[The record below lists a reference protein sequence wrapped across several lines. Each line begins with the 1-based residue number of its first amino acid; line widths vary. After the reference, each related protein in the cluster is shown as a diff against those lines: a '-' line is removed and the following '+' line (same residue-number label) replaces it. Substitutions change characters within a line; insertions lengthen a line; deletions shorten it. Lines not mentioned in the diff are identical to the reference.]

1 MLNVNPFASH
11 VVARLLDFFSS
22 RIAWQRSLWI
32 SGTVLSLREIL
43 EASEQVANGVISKSS
58 LENVA
63 SWAIIAGGRDAG
75 VGDEDRRKQLQKLLR
90 IDDKGDGLAFNGAQ
104 YRSIAILASEIEPT
118 YLERWS
124 NALQAPSAALGPER
138 TARAIASHLLDA
150 GFSSGFLH
158 RWWTFKAKYEPGTK
172 SLSEIVHESHE
183 LASRQSRQFETL
195 VAFAQAPSLKV
206 SQEPLPHWLSNR
218 DVSAWLRQQKFDVS
232 GLRQR
237 GGLTLT
243 LEARDPLLVAELA
256 AEIIDRIITRVNL
269 GSPSY
274 NRLVPI
280 EKVWIAGEREPIP
293 LPVRRRRVEVHALQ
307 RENRIYEVGEF
318 NIIDAAMELVA
329 PLDAEPPSSAVA
341 GGWAAIEALLTGP
354 GDRERVSAADR
365 MASIVACSF
374 PRAELT
380 SLSYP
385 LEAQGGNIGDQ
396 LGACANNRDR
406 CEVLVKLIQAGN
418 APTFPK
424 GTDTAALARITVL
437 LAKPA
442 STLRDVEGHISTCF
456 RRLYRHRNIVL
467 HGGKTDA
474 VGLRACLR
482 NAAPLVGAGL
492 DRIAHAWFVDRLH
505 PLELAA
511 RARLRLD
518 ALGTGSGTS
527 ALDLLG

>member
-22 RIAWQRSLWI
+22 KIAWQRSLWI

-43 EASEQVANGVISKSS
+43 QASEQVANGVISKSS

-63 SWAIIAGGRDAG
+63 SWAMIVGGRDPG
-75 VGDEDRRKQLQKLLR
+75 VGDESRRKQLQKVLR
-90 IDDKGDGLAFNGAQ
+90 VDDKGDGLAFNGAQ
-104 YRSIAILASEIEPT
+104 YRSLVILASEIEPS

-124 NALQAPSAALGPER
+124 KAVAAPSAALGPER

-150 GFSSGFLH
+150 GFSGDFLH
-158 RWWTFKAKYEPGTK
+158 RWWTFKTKHEPGTK
-172 SLSEIVHESHE
+172 TLSEIVQESHQ
-183 LASRQSRQFETL
+183 LASRPSRQFETL
-195 VAFAQAPSLKV
+195 VAFAHAPSIKA
-206 SQEPLPHWLSNR
+206 SQQPPPHWLSNR
-218 DVSAWLRQQKFDVS
+218 DVSAWLRGQKFDVS

-237 GGLTLT
+237 GGLTLKV
-243 LEARDPLLVAELA
+243 EARDPLLVAEIA

-280 EKVWIAGEREPIP
+280 EQVWIAGEQDPIP
-293 LPVRRRRVEVHALQ
+293 LPVRRRRVEIHALQ
-307 RENRIYEVGEF
+307 RENRIYELEEF
-318 NIIDAAMELVA
+318 NIVDAAMELVA

-354 GDRERVSAADR
+354 GDRERVHAADR
-365 MASIVACSF
+365 MSSIVACSF

-380 SLSYP
+380 SLSYQ
-385 LEAQGGNIGDQ
+385 LEAQGGIIGDQ
-396 LGACANNRDR
+396 LKACASNRDR
-406 CEVLVKLIQAGN
+406 CEVLVKLVQAGN
-418 APTFPK
+418 PPTFPK
-424 GTDTAALARITVL
+424 DTDTAALARITTL
-437 LAKPA
+437 LDRPSA
-442 STLRDVEGHISTCF
+442 TLRDVESHISTCF

-467 HGGKTDA
+467 HGGKTNA
-474 VGLRACLR
+474 VGLRPCLR

-492 DRIAHAWFVDRLH
+492 DRIAHGWFVDRLH
-505 PLELAA
+505 PLELAG

-527 ALDLLG
+527 VLDLLS

>member
-1 MLNVNPFASH
+1 MLNVNPFSSH

-43 EASEQVANGVISKSS
+43 QASEQVANGVISRSS

-63 SWAIIAGGRDAG
+63 SWAMIVGGRDPG
-75 VGDEDRRKQLQKLLR
+75 VGDENRRKQVQKVLR
-90 IDDKGDGLAFNGAQ
+90 VDDKGDGLAFNGAQ
-104 YRSIAILASEIEPT
+104 YRSLAILASEIEPA

-124 NALQAPSAALGPER
+124 NAVGTPSTAPGPER

-150 GFSSGFLH
+150 GFSSDFLH
-158 RWWTFKAKYEPGTK
+158 RWWTFKARHEPGAK
-172 SLSEIVHESHE
+172 DLAEIVHESHQ
-183 LASRQSRQFETL
+183 LASRPPRQFETL
-195 VAFAQAPSLKV
+195 VAFVQAPPIKA
-206 SQEPLPHWLSNR
+206 SQQAPPHWLSNR
-218 DVSAWLRQQKFDVS
+218 DVSAWLRGQKFDVS

-237 GGLTLT
+237 GGLTFT
-243 LEARDPLLVAELA
+243 VEARDPLLVAEIA
-256 AEIIDRIITRVNL
+256 AETIDRIITRVNL

-280 EKVWIAGEREPIP
+280 EQVWIAGEQEPIR

-307 RENRIYEVGEF
+307 RENRIYELGEF
-318 NIIDAAMELVA
+318 NVIDAAMELVA

-354 GDRERVSAADR
+354 GDRERVHAADR

-374 PRAELT
+374 ARAELT
-380 SLSYP
+380 SLSYQ
-385 LEAQGGNIGDQ
+385 LESQGGATSDQ
-396 LGACANNRDR
+396 LKACTSNRDR
-406 CEVLVKLIQAGN
+406 CEVLVKLIQTHN
-418 APTFPK
+418 SPMFPK
-424 GTDTAALARITVL
+424 DTDTAALARITAL
-437 LAKPA
+437 LGKPG
-442 STLRDVEGHISTCF
+442 SILRDVENHVSTCF

-474 VGLRACLR
+474 VGLRPCLR

-492 DRIAHAWFVDRLH
+492 DRIAHGWFVDRLH

-527 ALDLLG
+527 VLDLLG